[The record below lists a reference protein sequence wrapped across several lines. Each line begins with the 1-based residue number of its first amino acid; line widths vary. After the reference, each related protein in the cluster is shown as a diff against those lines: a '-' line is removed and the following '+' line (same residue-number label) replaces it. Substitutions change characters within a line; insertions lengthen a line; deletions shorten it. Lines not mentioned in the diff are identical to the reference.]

1 MPSGVWRDIALKF
14 VPKVG
19 GKFVILTVVD
29 HFSKYAHFITLG
41 HLYSATTIAKVF
53 YDFIVL
59 LPGVPASMVSDR
71 DPVFNNTLLK
81 ELFRLAG
88 TKLYTSS
95 AFHLQMD
102 DQSEVTNKI
111 ITVYL
116 RCFTGDRPRTWLQWL
131 PSVEF
136 CYNTSYPMAL
146 CTTPF
151 EVVYD
156 QAPPPLLSF

>member
-1 MPSGVWRDIALKF
+1 
-14 VPKVG
+14 
-19 GKFVILTVVD
+19 
-29 HFSKYAHFITLG
+29 
-41 HLYSATTIAKVF
+41 
-53 YDFIVL
+53 
-59 LPGVPASMVSDR
+59 MVSDR

-136 CYNTSYPMAL
+136 CYSTSYPMAL
-146 CTTPF
+146 RTMPF